1 MVKSVSQSV
10 QEFVEA
16 VVQMIDFIEIEEEEL
31 RVVRKID
38 RKQTKME
45 RGNRET
51 VRQKRRR

>member
-45 RGNRET
+45 RGNKET
-51 VRQKRRR
+51 LRQKRRK